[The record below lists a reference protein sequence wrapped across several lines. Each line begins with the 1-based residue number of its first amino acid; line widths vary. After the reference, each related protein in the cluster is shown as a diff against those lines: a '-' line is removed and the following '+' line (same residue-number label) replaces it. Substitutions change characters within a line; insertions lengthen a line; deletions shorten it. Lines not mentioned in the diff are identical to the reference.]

1 MRIRA
6 WIGTFALILA
16 SLSTLV
22 IAAPT
27 ASAVDCT
34 PSISKSGSTYYVTF
48 TSGSGCYWTV
58 PQGVT
63 SVSYLV
69 VGGGGGGGGA
79 RTTTYPNLGA
89 GGGGGG
95 GKVMTGTLT
104 VSPNANMG
112 ITVGAGGSAGAVG
125 SNGGN
130 GGASQLDYGSP
141 YIYTATGGYAG
152 AGANGTYDQAN
163 LSGDGGASGGGNGG
177 GANDWDGGGGGGG
190 AGGAGSNGIDIGGQ
204 GGTGGAGGAGV
215 ANSISG
221 TSIYYGAGGGGG
233 GTPSTNSNETD
244 GNGGAGGTNTG
255 GAGGGGP
262 GNMPT
267 SGTANTGAGGGGG
280 GWRSTNSD
288 AQRAGAAGSAG
299 VIILQFTKTAASISS
314 FSISSNAGSDLRY
327 KIGDV
332 VSVQAIFTET
342 VIVTGSPRIQIQGLS
357 SKYATYAS
365 GSNST
370 TLTFSYTV
378 AAGDSDPD
386 GISFTAG
393 SLSLNGGTIRDVG
406 QIDATYSNGAITTA
420 ASHRI
425 DGVVPTISTANTISI
440 AENTTS
446 VLTLAASETVT
457 WAISGGADQ
466 VRFTVETST
475 GVLTITAR
483 DFETPQSQAGTNTYV
498 VNLVATDLA
507 GNASTALVLSVTITN
522 VNEYPVL
529 GTLSLNANP
538 AKGNAVTLTISVDIA
553 STVTFSFNGKRVA
566 GCINRAT
573 TGTAPSLT
581 ATCTWKPAVQ
591 GKGSLV
597 AVAKANVGGYVT
609 TSAELSTYVLRRSG
623 NR

>member
-1 MRIRA
+1 
-6 WIGTFALILA
+6 
-16 SLSTLV
+16 
-22 IAAPT
+22 
-27 ASAVDCT
+27 
-34 PSISKSGSTYYVTF
+34 
-48 TSGSGCYWTV
+48 
-58 PQGVT
+58 
-63 SVSYLV
+63 
-69 VGGGGGGGGA
+69 
-79 RTTTYPNLGA
+79 
-89 GGGGGG
+89 
-95 GKVMTGTLT
+95 
-104 VSPNANMG
+104 
-112 ITVGAGGSAGAVG
+112 
-125 SNGGN
+125 
-130 GGASQLDYGSP
+130 
-141 YIYTATGGYAG
+141 
-152 AGANGTYDQAN
+152 
-163 LSGDGGASGGGNGG
+163 
-177 GANDWDGGGGGGG
+177 
-190 AGGAGSNGIDIGGQ
+190 
-204 GGTGGAGGAGV
+204 
-215 ANSISG
+215 
-221 TSIYYGAGGGGG
+221 
-233 GTPSTNSNETD
+233 
-244 GNGGAGGTNTG
+244 
-255 GAGGGGP
+255 
-262 GNMPT
+262 MPT

-529 GTLSLNANP
+529 GTLSLNAIP